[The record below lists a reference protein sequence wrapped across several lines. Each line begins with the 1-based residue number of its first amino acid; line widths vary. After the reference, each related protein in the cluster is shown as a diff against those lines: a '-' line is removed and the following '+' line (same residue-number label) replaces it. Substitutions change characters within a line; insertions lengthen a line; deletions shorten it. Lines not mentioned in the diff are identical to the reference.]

1 MFACVF
7 SSGRPSDVDG
17 SSSHYVNE
25 SLRCN
30 VLVEN
35 DFILDDRES
44 LHENGVQHAAYTLV
58 VVEYINHV
66 SLGGYCCNISH
77 GPESTVIE
85 LEFMMGTNRNDKSEM
100 CEIDDEEEQVTEPI
114 FDPIGKY
121 STTSTTESLNEVDP
135 GNRDDHDI
143 QSLIG
148 DYKLL
153 ISL

>member
-1 MFACVF
+1 M
-7 SSGRPSDVDG
+7 
-17 SSSHYVNE
+17 
-25 SLRCN
+25 
-30 VLVEN
+30 LVEN
-35 DFILDDRES
+35 DFILDDRGS
-44 LHENGVQHAAYTLV
+44 LHENGVQYATYILD

-77 GPESTVIE
+77 GPQSTVIE
-85 LEFMMGTNRNDKSEM
+85 LEFMMGTTGSDKIEM

-121 STTSTTESLNEVDP
+121 STTSTTERLNEVDS
-135 GNRDDHDI
+135 GNRDDHDS

-153 ISL
+153 ISLYTVFFPQ